1 MARPSKQS
9 EAETFLKELLSK
21 GMVSK
26 SKITQAAR
34 AYVPPF
40 SEKVLRNAKTALGVI
55 AVKTGYGVDP
65 WCWRDP
71 SVAEPTLDDPERAEE
86 STEVE
91 PEEDDEPDTETWEE
105 RRDRLQAETAERLN
119 SLLYCNDP
127 HLLIPKVGVVELAT
141 MIDKVEKHLLGVP
154 KTKDAWT
161 IKTFT
166 KKPVIGR
173 RWVGTPD
180 NGNWVWDVPT
190 TQIESKMVMS
200 DKPVDGVRVGAKMPE
215 GMEGVEVERIT
226 VPDGYE
232 PHSDAE
238 RAKWNAWL
246 TVAKWHADRLERE
259 MESAAISA
267 TSSTR

>member
-1 MARPSKQS
+1 
-9 EAETFLKELLSK
+9 
-21 GMVSK
+21 
-26 SKITQAAR
+26 
-34 AYVPPF
+34 
-40 SEKVLRNAKTALGVI
+40 VLRNAKEALGVI
-55 AVKTGYGVDP
+55 AVKTGYGIDP

-71 SVAEPTLDDPERAEE
+71 KVPELGFDDPDEPTE
-86 STEVE
+86 
-91 PEEDDEPDTETWEE
+91 DEPDESEEPIEESDETMVE
-105 RRDRLQAETAERLN
+105 RIERLQAETAERLN
-119 SLLYCNDP
+119 SLLYCTDP
-127 HLLIPKVGVVELAT
+127 HVLIPKAGVVELAS
-141 MIDKVEKHLLGVP
+141 MIDRVEKHLLGVP

-166 KKPVIGR
+166 KKSVIGR

-200 DKPVDGVRVGAKMPE
+200 DKPVDGVRVGAKVPE